1 MLLRYLCKFFFF
13 LLCIH
18 YFLMICQIIFK
29 TACYITTV
37 WVVAS
42 QIDNVKLHFNFA
54 KVINHALDAW
64 IFKVRASDVSWTS
77 ELTFIE
83 RNNPTCQGC
92 YTICMV
98 MTWTS
103 PPYAPARTSQPAH
116 GNLRLSAHA
125 KPQIISSQPHLFFRV
140 AFNVKNLFTICI
152 SGYMPRRTRTEQE
165 VLFNY
170 LSFPATVS

>member
-1 MLLRYLCKFFFF
+1 MCIYLLTV
-13 LLCIH
+13 
-18 YFLMICQIIFK
+18 CQIFFRLIFK
-29 TACYITTV
+29 TARCDMTAL

-42 QIDNVKLHFNFA
+42 QIDSAKLHFNFA

-64 IFKVRASDVSWTS
+64 IFKVRASDASWSS

-83 RNNPTCQGC
+83 RHNPTYQGC
-92 YTICMV
+92 YTICML

-103 PPYAPARTSQPAH
+103 PPYVPGWTSQRAH

-125 KPQIISSQPHLFFRV
+125 KPQIISSQPHLLFRV
-140 AFNVKNLFTICI
+140 TLNVEKLFIVCI
-152 SGYMPRRTRTEQE
+152 SGYVLRRTRTEKCS

-170 LSFPATVS
+170 TSFPATIS